1 MTYPQP
7 HHVVPDLIR
16 NLYKCHSC
24 LDQESIQIIMKTFYV
39 YIMASQKYGTL
50 YIGVTNDLT
59 KRIYQHKQNMV
70 KGFTQKYHVHNL
82 VYLEEYSD
90 VNEAISREKNLKK
103 WKRSW
108 KIKLIETK
116 NPEWKDLYSEIIV

>member
-1 MTYPQP
+1 
-7 HHVVPDLIR
+7 
-16 NLYKCHSC
+16 
-24 LDQESIQIIMKTFYV
+24 MKTFYA

>member
-1 MTYPQP
+1 
-7 HHVVPDLIR
+7 
-16 NLYKCHSC
+16 
-24 LDQESIQIIMKTFYV
+24 
-39 YIMASQKYGTL
+39 MASQKYGTL

>member
-1 MTYPQP
+1 
-7 HHVVPDLIR
+7 
-16 NLYKCHSC
+16 
-24 LDQESIQIIMKTFYV
+24 MKTFYV